1 MKKNANE
8 PWIQDLLE
16 WFQKNKRDLPWRKDR
31 SPYKVWISEIMLQQ
45 TRVNAVIPYYNR
57 FLEQYPTVESLAES
71 SLEDLHKLWEGLGYY
86 SRAKNMHMTAKMIV
100 QKYYGV
106 FPNTYEELIQLPGI
120 GDYTASAIM
129 SLAYNRSYP
138 AVDGNVLRFIS
149 RLKNDASD
157 IKSPAFVKKI
167 RLYLQELVP
176 AGQARNFTEALMEFG
191 SLLCVPKQPIC
202 DICPIQSNCSAYLNG
217 NQNNLPVKKEKSKS
231 PVLDISVAIIEQ
243 QDNILI
249 AKRQET
255 GLLADLYEFPI
266 FPQIS
271 KKMFV
276 KSLESFLHARGI
288 FTSYSVEY
296 RGKVKHEYSHQIW
309 NSKVYCIKLLQDDIP
324 VHGLR
329 EASSEYVI
337 GQDNS
342 GEKEKKKEFFWVKKQ
357 ETKNYPI
364 SRFFRKVE
372 ELLR

>member
-1 MKKNANE
+1 M
-8 PWIQDLLE
+8 
-16 WFQKNKRDLPWRKDR
+16 
-31 SPYKVWISEIMLQQ
+31 IMLQQ

-71 SLEDLHKLWEGLGYY
+71 TLEDLYRLWEGLGYY
-86 SRAKNMHMTAKMIV
+86 SRAKNMHLTAKMIL

-106 FPNTYEELIQLPGI
+106 FPNTYKELVQLPGI

-157 IKSPAFVKKI
+157 IKSPAFVKNV

-202 DICPIQSNCSAYLNG
+202 DICPISSNCSAYIDG

-231 PVLDISVAIIEQ
+231 PVLDILVAVIEQ

-255 GLLADLYEFPI
+255 GLLADLYEFPV
-266 FPQIS
+266 FPLTS
-271 KKMFV
+271 KKDFV
-276 KSLESFLHARGI
+276 KSLKLFLHTRGI

-296 RGKVKHEYSHQIW
+296 QGKVKHEYSHQIW

-342 GEKEKKKEFFWVKKQ
+342 GKKEKKKEFFWVKKQ

-372 ELLR
+372 ELLREKRDRGDSNSRSPA

>member
-1 MKKNANE
+1 MKKNTSE
-8 PWIQDLLE
+8 PWVQDILE

-57 FLEQYPTVESLAES
+57 FLEHYSTVESLAES
-71 SLEDLHKLWEGLGYY
+71 SLEDLYRLWEGLGYY
-86 SRAKNMHMTAKMIV
+86 SRAKNMHLTAKMIL

-106 FPNTYEELIQLPGI
+106 FPNTYKELVQLPGI

-157 IKSPAFVKKI
+157 IKSPAFVKNV

-202 DICPIQSNCSAYLNG
+202 DICPISSNCSAYIDG

-231 PVLDISVAIIEQ
+231 PVLDILVAVIEQ

-255 GLLADLYEFPI
+255 GLLADLYEFPV
-266 FPQIS
+266 FPKTS
-271 KKMFV
+271 KKDFV
-276 KSLESFLHARGI
+276 KSLKLFLHTRGI

-342 GEKEKKKEFFWVKKQ
+342 GKKEKKKEFFWVKKQ

>member
-1 MKKNANE
+1 MKKNTSE
-8 PWIQDLLE
+8 PWVQDILE

-57 FLEQYPTVESLAES
+57 FLEHYSTVESLAES
-71 SLEDLHKLWEGLGYY
+71 SLEDLYRLWEGLGYY
-86 SRAKNMHMTAKMIV
+86 SRAKNMHLTAKMIL

-106 FPNTYEELIQLPGI
+106 FPNTYKELVQLPGI

-157 IKSPAFVKKI
+157 IKSPAFVKNV

-202 DICPIQSNCSAYLNG
+202 DICPISSNCSAYIDG

-231 PVLDISVAIIEQ
+231 PVLDILVAVIEQ

-255 GLLADLYEFPI
+255 GLLADLYEFPV
-266 FPQIS
+266 FPLTS
-271 KKMFV
+271 KKDFV
-276 KSLESFLHARGI
+276 KSLKLFLHTRGI

-296 RGKVKHEYSHQIW
+296 QGKVKHEYSHQIW

-329 EASSEYVI
+329 EASSEYVT

-342 GEKEKKKEFFWVKKQ
+342 GKKEKKKEFFWVKKQ